1 MCAHNVIGRPER
13 QVNVFSH
20 TESTAPRMTMRVYRV
35 SPDGAVVTQELG
47 RVVVVVKDKLEPLRS
62 SQYPPCRCPRHRD
75 RADL

>member
-1 MCAHNVIGRPER
+1 M
-13 QVNVFSH
+13 FSH
-20 TESTAPRMTMRVYRV
+20 TESNAPRMTMRVYRV

-62 SQYPPCRCPRHRD
+62 SQFPPCRCPRHRD